1 MSDENRGQAR
11 LFDALTTKGTAF
23 TAEERHSLGLL
34 GLLPTVVKTLA
45 EQVDHCWH
53 EFSTRRDDL
62 DKHIYLRALQDRNET
77 LFYRVLR
84 EHIPE
89 TLPIVYTPTVG
100 EACQRFSEIYRRP
113 RGLFVSYADR
123 DCLDEVIRNRPHR
136 DVDVI
141 VVTDGQRILGLGD
154 QGIGGMG
161 IPIGKLSLYTLIGGI
176 DPARTLPIVLDVGTD
191 NVELLDDPQY
201 LGWRHRR
208 IDDDD
213 YYAFIDK
220 FVAAVHEQ
228 LPDVLLQWED
238 FATVHAQPILTSYRD
253 KLLTFN
259 DDIQGTAAVALG
271 ALHGAAKVA
280 GRPLSQQQV
289 VMLGAGS
296 AGIGV
301 LEMVRQEMVTEGLTE
316 QAALERI
323 WVVDV
328 MGLLTDDRTDLT
340 VAQRKFA
347 QPAGRVADWGLPGA
361 AQLADVVHH
370 VDVGVL
376 LGLSTAAGA
385 FTEDIVREMAGK
397 TDRPIIFPLS
407 NPTSRSEAHP
417 AELDHWTD
425 GRALIATGSPFAPRA
440 SQRRRTTDRPM
451 QQRLHLPRDGAGRDR
466 RASDPGDRRD
476 DAGRG
481 GDAGRRV
488 ARPLRPGP
496 TAASRLARRARR
508 GDAHRPRRRRPSRR
522 GRRRPQTQ
530 RRRTHPTDYAGA
542 LGPGIPG
549 ALNLPSTRDR
559 LVHLPV
565 RAQRDHLAVV
575 VGLVGEHTLGGGL
588 VVARRDQDVPD
599 VGFLVAAL
607 VGVAED
613 ELDFGRGRDGL
624 VPEGR
629 DRVAAPVALALGVQ
643 RRRPDGVFDDG
654 VVGEH
659 RKPRFFVPG
668 DDRLARAPAGLVGW
682 VLSHRRHS
690 PASGRCLLIATL
702 CIVVGAVT
710 RFPSRACRS

>member
-23 TAEERHSLGLL
+23 TVDERRRLGLL
-34 GLLPTVVKTLA
+34 GLLPTAVKTLA
-45 EQVDHCWH
+45 EQVEHCWH

-113 RGLFVSYADR
+113 RGLFVSYTDR

-259 DDIQGTAAVALG
+259 DDIQGTAAVTLG

-301 LEMVRQEMVTEGLTE
+301 LDMIRQEMVTEGLSE
-316 QAALERI
+316 QAALDRI

-328 MGLLTDDRTDLT
+328 VGLLTDDRADLT

-347 QPAGRVADWGLPGA
+347 QPAGRVADWGLSGA

-397 TDRPIIFPLS
+397 TERPIIFPLS

-417 AELDHWTD
+417 AELDHWTE
-425 GRALIATGSPFAPRA
+425 GRALIATGSPFAPV
-440 SQRRRTTDRPM
+440 RRNGVERPIAQCNNVYIFPAM
-451 QQRLHLPRDGAGRDR
+451 GLA
-466 RASDPGDRRD
+466 
-476 DAGRG
+476 
-481 GDAGRRV
+481 V
-488 ARPLRPGP
+488 
-496 TAASRLARRARR
+496 TAAQATRV
-508 GDAHRPRRRRPSRR
+508 
-522 GRRRPQTQ
+522 
-530 RRRTHPTDYAGA
+530 TD
-542 LGPGIPG
+542 
-549 ALNLPSTRDR
+549 
-559 LVHLPV
+559 
-565 RAQRDHLAVV
+565 
-575 VGLVGEHTLGGGL
+575 EMM
-588 VVARRDQDVPD
+588 
-599 VGFLVAAL
+599 
-607 VGVAED
+607 
-613 ELDFGRGRDGL
+613 
-624 VPEGR
+624 
-629 DRVAAPVALALGVQ
+629 RVAAATLGDASPALSDPDQPLLPAWPDVPSVAMRIAHAVAAQ
-643 RRRPDGVFDDG
+643 AVADGV
-654 VVGEH
+654 
-659 RKPRFFVPG
+659 
-668 DDRLARAPAGLVGW
+668 APKRSSDELTQ
-682 VLSHRRHS
+682 R
-690 PASGRCLLIATL
+690 IAQVHWTPEYPEL
-702 CIVVGAVT
+702 
-710 RFPSRACRS
+710 